1 MDWSDTTTDQPT
13 EEAILQI
20 SGAGHW
26 FLEGWIGDHAV
37 DFLVDSGSAVTA
49 LSCRFY
55 QTLLKAGA
63 PVGVL
68 RPTDRRLRG
77 ASGSPIT
84 ILGCSSCMVSFLG
97 LRTEFPVL
105 VCDLSTDAIIGTDTL
120 GSILPH
126 TLDIKNGL
134 LFTDGGVSLQ
144 LHRRDAALS
153 GRVFTVGHCSI
164 PPCSEAVLHCT
175 TRTVGG
181 RSFSSSG
188 LLEGLT
194 VFAENTGLVVGRT
207 LVDPSGWRV
216 PVLVSNFS
224 QETVMVEPF
233 SEVGMIAQVSAIQL
247 VMDKP
252 MHASYDPAMLPDHLQ
267 DMLNLTSENLDS
279 VQKGQLANTLLQ
291 FTDLFPVPG
300 SALTGHT
307 DAVEHSIDTGTTTP
321 IRCAPRRMSPQKI
334 KKEETCVAEMLTGGQ
349 IEPSDSP
356 WSAPVVLVTK
366 KDGGTRFCVDYRRL
380 NLATVKDAYPLP
392 RIDDTLDMLAGKKW
406 FSTLDLASGYWQV
419 SLSPE
424 ARCKTAFATH
434 SGLFQF
440 RVMPFGLCNAPATF
454 ERLMDQ
460 VLQGLRWSR
469 CLVYLD
475 DIISFGTTFGDAL
488 DNLTSIFE
496 RLRLYGLQLKST
508 KCHLFQTSVP
518 FLGHVVG
525 RRGLECDPKKIEDV
539 KCWPVPDCLK
549 SVRQFLG
556 FVGYYRRFIP
566 CFADIAEPLVALT
579 GKDVPFVWRP
589 ECATAFLRLR
599 DALVRAPILAF
610 PIESGDY
617 VLDTDAS
624 NFGLGG
630 VLSQIQND
638 QERVIAYCS
647 RALRPSQR
655 RYCTTKREMLATV
668 SMCIQFRSYLRG
680 ARFVIRT
687 DHKSLVWLH
696 RFKDTEGMM
705 ARWLHTLQQFQ
716 FTIVHRAGR
725 DHSNADGLSRVPTS
739 PCGQCTRVDCPRVDT
754 AVELED
760 QPFDAESVGDSE
772 DADLVPIQSGEDWV
786 AQLDDDL
793 SGPAT
798 RTGEAFRISALQLED
813 ATCVTLL
820 EWIRAAD
827 FPPWRDVKGLC
838 PEIRLLW
845 HHRNNLSA
853 DANGVI
859 WRKRSSQGSRLQ
871 LLVPGPARESL
882 FQAYHASLFGG
893 HLGRNRTLA
902 RLSYRF
908 YWSGMSDDVKDWL
921 RQCTTCIK
929 RKSPNNRHH
938 PLGTIPTGHRW
949 DRIAMDILDVCD
961 PTPDGYRYILVI
973 ADYFSKWTE
982 AFPIKNKCADTGGGC
997 AGEEDHL
1004 TIRYAV
1010 GDTQ

>member
-1 MDWSDTTTDQPT
+1 MSQQYTTRSTRPQTESAGRSVDWLDTTADQPT

-55 QTLLKAGA
+55 QTLLNAGA

-77 ASGSPIT
+77 ANGSPIA

-126 TLDIKNGL
+126 TLDIKKGL
-134 LFTDGGVSLQ
+134 LFTEGGVSLQ
-144 LHRRDAALS
+144 LHHRDAALS
-153 GRVFTVGHCSI
+153 GRVFTVGQLHCSI

-252 MHASYDPAMLPDHLQ
+252 VHASYDPSMLPDHLQ
-267 DMLNLTSENLDS
+267 DMLNLTSENLDN
-279 VQKGQLANTLLQ
+279 VQRGQLANTLLQ

-321 IRCAPRRMSPQKI
+321 IWCAPRRMSPQKI
-334 KKEETCVAEMLTGGQ
+334 KKEETCVTEMLTGGQ

-356 WSAPVVLVTK
+356 WSAPVVLVMK

-392 RIDDTLDMLAGKKW
+392 RIDDTLDMLAGKMW

-440 RVMPFGLCNAPATF
+440 RVMPFGLCNAPVTF

-460 VLQGLRWSR
+460 VLQGLHWSR

-496 RLRLYGLQLKST
+496 RLRMYGLQLKST

-566 CFADIAEPLVALT
+566 SFADITEPLV
-579 GKDVPFVWRP
+579 
-589 ECATAFLRLR
+589 
-599 DALVRAPILAF
+599 
-610 PIESGDY
+610 
-617 VLDTDAS
+617 
-624 NFGLGG
+624 
-630 VLSQIQND
+630 
-638 QERVIAYCS
+638 
-647 RALRPSQR
+647 
-655 RYCTTKREMLATV
+655 
-668 SMCIQFRSYLRG
+668 
-680 ARFVIRT
+680 
-687 DHKSLVWLH
+687 
-696 RFKDTEGMM
+696 
-705 ARWLHTLQQFQ
+705 
-716 FTIVHRAGR
+716 
-725 DHSNADGLSRVPTS
+725 
-739 PCGQCTRVDCPRVDT
+739 
-754 AVELED
+754 
-760 QPFDAESVGDSE
+760 
-772 DADLVPIQSGEDWV
+772 
-786 AQLDDDL
+786 
-793 SGPAT
+793 
-798 RTGEAFRISALQLED
+798 
-813 ATCVTLL
+813 
-820 EWIRAAD
+820 
-827 FPPWRDVKGLC
+827 
-838 PEIRLLW
+838 
-845 HHRNNLSA
+845 
-853 DANGVI
+853 
-859 WRKRSSQGSRLQ
+859 
-871 LLVPGPARESL
+871 
-882 FQAYHASLFGG
+882 
-893 HLGRNRTLA
+893 
-902 RLSYRF
+902 
-908 YWSGMSDDVKDWL
+908 
-921 RQCTTCIK
+921 
-929 RKSPNNRHH
+929 
-938 PLGTIPTGHRW
+938 
-949 DRIAMDILDVCD
+949 
-961 PTPDGYRYILVI
+961 
-973 ADYFSKWTE
+973 
-982 AFPIKNKCADTGGGC
+982 
-997 AGEEDHL
+997 
-1004 TIRYAV
+1004 
-1010 GDTQ
+1010 

>member
-1 MDWSDTTTDQPT
+1 M
-13 EEAILQI
+13 
-20 SGAGHW
+20 
-26 FLEGWIGDHAV
+26 
-37 DFLVDSGSAVTA
+37 DFLVDSGSAVTT

-77 ASGSPIT
+77 ANGSPIT
-84 ILGCSSCMVSFLG
+84 ISGCSSCMVSFLG

-194 VFAENTGLVVGRT
+194 VFAENTGLVVGRI

-334 KKEETCVAEMLTGGQ
+334 KKEEACVAEMLTGGQ

-440 RVMPFGLCNAPATF
+440 RVMPFGLCNVPATF
-454 ERLMDQ
+454 E
-460 VLQGLRWSR
+460 
-469 CLVYLD
+469 
-475 DIISFGTTFGDAL
+475 
-488 DNLTSIFE
+488 
-496 RLRLYGLQLKST
+496 
-508 KCHLFQTSVP
+508 
-518 FLGHVVG
+518 
-525 RRGLECDPKKIEDV
+525 
-539 KCWPVPDCLK
+539 
-549 SVRQFLG
+549 
-556 FVGYYRRFIP
+556 
-566 CFADIAEPLVALT
+566 
-579 GKDVPFVWRP
+579 
-589 ECATAFLRLR
+589 
-599 DALVRAPILAF
+599 
-610 PIESGDY
+610 
-617 VLDTDAS
+617 
-624 NFGLGG
+624 
-630 VLSQIQND
+630 
-638 QERVIAYCS
+638 
-647 RALRPSQR
+647 
-655 RYCTTKREMLATV
+655 
-668 SMCIQFRSYLRG
+668 
-680 ARFVIRT
+680 
-687 DHKSLVWLH
+687 
-696 RFKDTEGMM
+696 
-705 ARWLHTLQQFQ
+705 
-716 FTIVHRAGR
+716 
-725 DHSNADGLSRVPTS
+725 
-739 PCGQCTRVDCPRVDT
+739 
-754 AVELED
+754 
-760 QPFDAESVGDSE
+760 
-772 DADLVPIQSGEDWV
+772 
-786 AQLDDDL
+786 
-793 SGPAT
+793 
-798 RTGEAFRISALQLED
+798 
-813 ATCVTLL
+813 
-820 EWIRAAD
+820 
-827 FPPWRDVKGLC
+827 
-838 PEIRLLW
+838 
-845 HHRNNLSA
+845 
-853 DANGVI
+853 
-859 WRKRSSQGSRLQ
+859 
-871 LLVPGPARESL
+871 
-882 FQAYHASLFGG
+882 
-893 HLGRNRTLA
+893 
-902 RLSYRF
+902 
-908 YWSGMSDDVKDWL
+908 
-921 RQCTTCIK
+921 
-929 RKSPNNRHH
+929 
-938 PLGTIPTGHRW
+938 
-949 DRIAMDILDVCD
+949 
-961 PTPDGYRYILVI
+961 
-973 ADYFSKWTE
+973 
-982 AFPIKNKCADTGGGC
+982 
-997 AGEEDHL
+997 
-1004 TIRYAV
+1004 
-1010 GDTQ
+1010 